1 MISKSMVST
10 GFAGERS
17 ELLQQQMQAVGFEGL
32 RVETGWDSGDQQW
45 LIGMGVTEYRIYTAL
60 YSRLSFSLPQSKS
73 QAEGEGEAE
82 S

>member
-32 RVETGWDSGDQQW
+32 RVETG
-45 LIGMGVTEYRIYTAL
+45 
-60 YSRLSFSLPQSKS
+60 
-73 QAEGEGEAE
+73 
-82 S
+82 